1 MLMILVFFIIIG
13 YVLYKVNIFKEPY
26 TGKMSQRIIIISF
39 VFLFIL
45 MLGIKPSFVPIFLEG
60 ENDIYNKYLVDAIL
74 EGKTSIDIEPS
85 EELKQL
91 ENPYDPN
98 QREDVE
104 YSFDTAYYNGK
115 YYVYFGIVP
124 AIFVF
129 VPFTLLTGQYLQ
141 TNIATFLFISLS
153 IVAST
158 VLIIQIYKRWFKNI
172 PFNLLFVFIIAGCIS
187 GLYIWN
193 TWRMW
198 LYELT
203 LISGYFFVQLG
214 LICIL
219 MATKEEKKVNLKYVF
234 LACLSMAL
242 AVGCRP
248 TLVLSSALL
257 LPFLYKIVRQ
267 AYENKNL
274 KKTLVFII
282 IPYVI
287 VAIPLMLYNYV
298 RFDSIFEFGAKY
310 QLTVVDVTDLSE
322 RYKDIPKGMYQY
334 LLQPP
339 KLKGEFPYIYTDF
352 SEDGHTL
359 NYCNGGIVCGILFL
373 NLTIIGC
380 IFWYKYYKKVKDS
393 VLKGLMIA
401 LPIVGVVMC
410 MLVVYMG
417 GTIQRYAVDFFW
429 MFSVLAMI
437 IWFFMYE
444 NAKKESTKKIILIT
458 VLILIGISILINFIG
473 TFLNTEMNYLE
484 RFFPD
489 IFHFFEF

>member
-1 MLMILVFFIIIG
+1 
-13 YVLYKVNIFKEPY
+13 
-26 TGKMSQRIIIISF
+26 
-39 VFLFIL
+39 
-45 MLGIKPSFVPIFLEG
+45 
-60 ENDIYNKYLVDAIL
+60 
-74 EGKTSIDIEPS
+74 
-85 EELKQL
+85 
-91 ENPYDPN
+91 
-98 QREDVE
+98 
-104 YSFDTAYYNGK
+104 
-115 YYVYFGIVP
+115 
-124 AIFVF
+124 
-129 VPFTLLTGQYLQ
+129 
-141 TNIATFLFISLS
+141 
-153 IVAST
+153 
-158 VLIIQIYKRWFKNI
+158 
-172 PFNLLFVFIIAGCIS
+172 
-187 GLYIWN
+187 
-193 TWRMW
+193 
-198 LYELT
+198 
-203 LISGYFFVQLG
+203 
-214 LICIL
+214 
-219 MATKEEKKVNLKYVF
+219 
-234 LACLSMAL
+234 
-242 AVGCRP
+242 
-248 TLVLSSALL
+248 
-257 LPFLYKIVRQ
+257 
-267 AYENKNL
+267 
-274 KKTLVFII
+274 
-282 IPYVI
+282 
-287 VAIPLMLYNYV
+287 
-298 RFDSIFEFGAKY
+298 
-310 QLTVVDVTDLSE
+310 
-322 RYKDIPKGMYQY
+322 MYQY